1 MTPTVSIVLP
11 TFNRLQFL
19 REAVDSVFAQ
29 SYLEWELIIADD
41 GSDGETLAYLAAL
54 EQLPRVKL
62 LRLAHTGNPG
72 AVRNAALRQAR
83 GRFVAFLDSDDIWM
97 PDKLTMQLA
106 AHTACA
112 ARRWSYTALM
122 RIDAA
127 GAPMRDGQG
136 TGWVPHEGAI
146 FEQLLSIEA
155 AVATPS
161 VLVERGLL
169 EQAGGFDEQQRY
181 FEDYDL
187 WLRLSL
193 LSDVIVVNKPLI
205 KVRNH
210 AQHYSADR
218 ISVYQAR
225 FRLLDKIAG
234 QATTT
239 RLHALLRMECAK
251 NAASLALVS
260 AIAGRRVYALQML
273 WRSRQCAWHSSVWWS
288 KAGHTCA
295 RALAPV
301 WLQVA
306 VRRHRRHRRTL
317 AAAP

>member
-1 MTPTVSIVLP
+1 MVSIVLP
-11 TFNRLQFL
+11 TFNRVQFL
-19 REAVDSVFAQ
+19 REAIDSVFAQ
-29 SYLEWELIIADD
+29 TFEDWELVVADD
-41 GSDGETLAYLAAL
+41 GSDGETLAYLAGL
-54 EQLPRVKL
+54 EQLSRVRV
-62 LRLAHTGNPG
+62 LRLAHTGNPS
-72 AVRNAALRQAR
+72 AVRNAALLAAR
-83 GRFVAFLDSDDIWM
+83 GQYIAFLDSDDIWM
-97 PDKLTMQLA
+97 PDKLSVQVA
-106 AHTACA
+106 AHAACA
-112 ARRWSYTALM
+112 ARRWSYTALK

-127 GAPMRDGQG
+127 GAPLRDGQG
-136 TGWVPHEGAI
+136 TGWIPHEGAI

-193 LSDVIVVNKPLI
+193 LSDVILINRPLI

-234 QATTT
+234 HAKTT
-239 RLHALLRMECAK
+239 RLRAVLRMERAK

-273 WRSRQCAWHSSVWWS
+273 WRSRQCAWHSSAWWG
-288 KAGHTCA
+288 KAGSTCA
-295 RALAPV
+295 RALAPF
-301 WLQVA
+301 WLQELVRR
-306 VRRHRRHRRTL
+306 RRHRGAL